1 MVIAGKM
8 TNENQHIIKA
18 KDLVKNFGTF
28 TANDRLTFNVN
39 RGEIFGLLGAN
50 GAGKTTAIKMMIGLL
65 KPTSG
70 ELKVNNYDIY
80 TETEKIRKSIGYMSQ
95 KFSLYEELTIYE
107 NIRFFGGIY
116 GLNSKTIKLRADWA
130 EANFYLK
137 GLMSK
142 RVSAI
147 PMGWKQKIAF
157 VVANIHNPS
166 IVFLD
171 EPTGGVDP
179 KVRRDFWD
187 SIYQASANGT
197 TIIVTTHYMDE
208 AEYCQRVCIM
218 DEGQIKAMGSPLE
231 LKTSFKV
238 DTINDLF
245 VKIVRR

>member
-1 MVIAGKM
+1 
-8 TNENQHIIKA
+8 
-18 KDLVKNFGTF
+18 
-28 TANDRLTFNVN
+28 
-39 RGEIFGLLGAN
+39 
-50 GAGKTTAIKMMIGLL
+50 
-65 KPTSG
+65 
-70 ELKVNNYDIY
+70 
-80 TETEKIRKSIGYMSQ
+80 MSQ

-116 GLNSKTIKLRADWA
+116 GLNMKAIKSRAEWA
-130 EANFYLK
+130 ETNFNLK
-137 GLMSK
+137 GLMDK

-147 PMGWKQKIAF
+147 PPGWKQKIAF
-157 VVANIHNPS
+157 IVANIHNPA

-218 DEGQIKAMGSPLE
+218 NEGQIKAIGSPQE
-231 LKTSFKV
+231 LKNEYSV
-238 DTINDLF
+238 ETINDLF

>member
-1 MVIAGKM
+1 MS
-8 TNENQHIIKA
+8 NEHQHIIVA
-18 KDLVKNFGTF
+18 KDLVKKFGSFVANNHLNFE
-28 TANDRLTFNVN
+28 VKS
-39 RGEIFGLLGAN
+39 GEIFGLLGAN

-70 ELKVNNYDIY
+70 ELKVNGYDIY
-80 TETEKIRKSIGYMSQ
+80 TETEKIRKTIGYMSQ

-116 GLNSKTIKLRADWA
+116 GLSLKDIKSRAAWA
-130 EANFYLK
+130 ENQFNLK
-137 GLMSK
+137 GLMNK
-142 RVSAI
+142 RVSEI
-147 PMGWKQKIAF
+147 PLGWKQKIAF
-157 VVANIHNPS
+157 VVANIHNPT

-208 AEYCQRVCIM
+208 AEYCHRVCIM
-218 DEGQIKAMGSPLE
+218 NEGEIKALGSPQE
-231 LKTSFKV
+231 LKTGFNV
-238 DTINDLF
+238 DSINDLF
-245 VKIVRR
+245 VKIVRRK

>member
-1 MVIAGKM
+1 MS
-8 TNENQHIIKA
+8 NEHQHIIVA
-18 KDLVKNFGTF
+18 KDLVKKFGSFVANNHLNFE
-28 TANDRLTFNVN
+28 VKS
-39 RGEIFGLLGAN
+39 GEIFGLLGAN

-70 ELKVNNYDIY
+70 ELKVNGYDIY
-80 TETEKIRKSIGYMSQ
+80 TETEKIRKTIGYMSQ

-116 GLNSKTIKLRADWA
+116 GLSLKDIKSRAAWA
-130 EANFYLK
+130 ENLFNLK
-137 GLMSK
+137 GLMNK
-142 RVSAI
+142 RVSEI
-147 PMGWKQKIAF
+147 PLGWKQKIAF
-157 VVANIHNPS
+157 VVANIHNPT

-218 DEGQIKAMGSPLE
+218 NEGEIKALGSPQE
-231 LKTSFKV
+231 LKTGFNV
-238 DTINDLF
+238 DSINDLF
-245 VKIVRR
+245 VKIVRRK

>member
-1 MVIAGKM
+1 MIK
-8 TNENQHIIKA
+8 ENQHIVIA
-18 KDLVKNFGTF
+18 KNLVKKFGSF
-28 TANDRLTFNVN
+28 TANDHLTFEVK

-70 ELKVNNYDIY
+70 ELKVNGYDIY
-80 TETEKIRKSIGYMSQ
+80 TETEKIRRTIGYMSQ

-116 GLNSKTIKLRADWA
+116 GLNMKAIKSRAEWA
-130 EANFYLK
+130 ETNFNLK
-137 GLMSK
+137 GLMDK

-147 PMGWKQKIAF
+147 PPGWKQKIAF
-157 VVANIHNPS
+157 IVANIHNPA

-218 DEGQIKAMGSPLE
+218 NEGQIKAIGSPQE
-231 LKTSFKV
+231 LKNEYSV
-238 DTINDLF
+238 ETINDLF

>member
-1 MVIAGKM
+1 M

-18 KDLVKNFGTF
+18 KDLVKKFGSF
-28 TANDRLTFNVN
+28 IANNHLTFEVK

-70 ELKVNNYDIY
+70 ELTINGYDIY

-95 KFSLYEELTIYE
+95 KFSLYEELSIYE

-116 GLNSKTIKLRADWA
+116 GLNYKAIKSRAEWA
-130 EANFYLK
+130 EANFNLK
-137 GLMSK
+137 GLMNK
-142 RVSAI
+142 RVSSI
-147 PMGWKQKIAF
+147 PLGWKQKIAF
-157 VVANIHNPS
+157 VVANIHQPS
-166 IVFLD
+166 IIFLD

-187 SIYQASANGT
+187 SIYQTSANGT

-218 DEGQIKAMGSPLE
+218 NEGQIKAMGSPQE
-231 LKTSFKV
+231 LKKEYNV
-238 DTINDLF
+238 ETINDLF